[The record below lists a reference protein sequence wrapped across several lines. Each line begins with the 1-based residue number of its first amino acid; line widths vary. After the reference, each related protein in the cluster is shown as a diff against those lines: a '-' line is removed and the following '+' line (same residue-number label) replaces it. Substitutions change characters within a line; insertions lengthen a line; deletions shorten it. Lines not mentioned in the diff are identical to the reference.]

1 MVLLVVDTQKLIT
14 NDKVYRFDLLISG
27 IQALISAARENGVE
41 VIYVRHDD
49 GADEALTKGTE
60 GYEIYEGFAPLPD
73 ERIFDK
79 TVNSPF
85 KESGL
90 LEYLKAG
97 NEKQIIVTGLQ
108 TDYCIDATV
117 KCGFEHGF
125 EVIVPEGCN
134 STVDNGYMTAEQTCE
149 YYNRFMWNR
158 RYARCLPFADVLA
171 TIEAQRK

>member
-1 MVLLVVDTQKLIT
+1 MVLLIVDTQKLIM
-14 NDKVYRFDLLISG
+14 NDSVFKFHELVSG
-27 IQALISAARENGVE
+27 ISALIAAARDNGIE
-41 VIYVRHDD
+41 VIFIRHDD
-49 GADEALTKGTE
+49 GAGEALTKGTE

-85 KESGL
+85 RKSGL
-90 LEYLKAG
+90 LEYLH
-97 NEKQIIVTGLQ
+97 EKGERRIIVTGLQ

-134 STVDNGYMTAEQTCE
+134 STVDNGYMSAKQTYD
-149 YYNRFMWNR
+149 YYNRFMWNG
-158 RYARCLPFADVLA
+158 RYARCISLDETLA
-171 TIEAQRK
+171 LITENK